1 MIKPIQSNE
10 IFNTPFVSNKS
21 WSLNSSSSI
30 QTVEEGYF
38 VSSSYN
44 FYDSASAALY
54 GFTAAEQN
62 DNGTYKRLVYQLVK
76 NAYYNSN
83 IALNFGLETTDTDK
97 VVKILQNTCIRV
109 TLPRIY
115 FGDSILRDS
124 VVITDYSKDKVY
136 TFFDDTYGNLYVDGT
151 HFINYVDLTSNVYSP
166 PTVNFTATPLSGYA
180 PLTTVLSPSIQGNA
194 TEFLWNLGDGTTST
208 SSNAFSHVYVDPG
221 TYTVSLTATGFG
233 GSSTKTR
240 SNYITANV
248 VIPAPTI
255 DFSFTPTEGY
265 VPLQITFTSSTS
277 NVDYYTWN
285 FGDGTTSS
293 LANPV
298 KTYSSPGIYTVSL
311 TGTGG
316 GGTRT
321 TTKINC
327 IEADAIPLP
336 SPNFIA
342 TPNTGYATI
351 TSMAF
356 TDGTTSNPLYPVTA
370 WSWNFGDG
378 GATSSLQNP
387 TKTYSTPG
395 TYTVSL
401 TASNAGGSAT
411 HTKTNY
417 VTVSAVTIPVA
428 SFTITP
434 SSGDIPLTSSFDN
447 TSTGIGS
454 LTYSWNFGDTTT
466 SNLEDPPVKVY
477 TTKGAYLVSLTA
489 SNAGGTDTET
499 HTVIASDPADRLDY
513 SPSAQL
519 MNWSTTGG
527 GFPILTNNQNVTLTD
542 FKKLIDVSNIKTIQV
557 NSTTNPITTI
567 SNTDYYTQLETL
579 DISNQSLTSLGVSE
593 LIGTPNLTTLNLS
606 NNTALSNITISDL
619 TNLRYVVYNN
629 NNLSGTVDFSSRTP
643 LILLSVTNENISAI
657 NVTGNTGLT
666 SLYTYINPNLT
677 QITGLNTCTSIN
689 VLQVW
694 NCDLRGTGPTPINVS
709 ALTNL
714 IILQI
719 SGNANLAALNVTNNT
734 ILRELYCQDDGLS
747 TLDVTNNPELLI
759 LQANG
764 NSLTTLNLTNN
775 IKLKTLFLYA
785 NTGLTLPTGFS
796 GLTQLEWL
804 SVYNCNITVP
814 LNCTSFTQLKI
825 VDAGNTSLPSV
836 NLSTCTNLE
845 SISIRNSPSVTTFN
859 LPTTLSN
866 TTVVS
871 GQGCALTAS
880 AVNDILVKLDANGKV
895 NPTPGSSSFY
905 WVSLIGGTNAAP
917 TGAGIT
923 AKNNLIAKG
932 WSVTTN

>member
-1 MIKPIQSNE
+1 MIKNIQTNE
-10 IFNTPFVSNKS
+10 IFSTPFTSNKS
-21 WSLNSSSSI
+21 WSLNSSGSI

-54 GFTAAEQN
+54 GFTASEQN
-62 DNGTYKRLVYQLVK
+62 SNGSYKRLVYQLVK
-76 NAYYNSN
+76 NSYYNSN
-83 IALNFGLETTDTDK
+83 IAQNFGLETTDTDK
-97 VVKILQNTCIRV
+97 VFKVLQNTCIRV

-151 HFINYVDLTSNVYSP
+151 HFINYVDLTTNVYSA
-166 PTVNFTATPLSGYA
+166 PTVNFTGTPLSGFS
-180 PLTTVLSPSIQGNA
+180 PLSVTLTPIVQGNA
-194 TEFLWNLGDGTTST
+194 TEFLWDLGDGNTST
-208 SSNAFSHVYVDPG
+208 SSTAFTYVYTDPG
-221 TYTVSLTATGFG
+221 TYTISLTVTGFG
-233 GSSTKTR
+233 GTTTKTR
-240 SNYITANV
+240 TNYVVANA
-248 VIPAPTI
+248 VIPTPTV
-255 DFSFTPTEGY
+255 DFSFTPPDGY
-265 VPLQITFTSSTS
+265 VPLTVTFTSNTT
-277 NVDYYTWN
+277 NVDYYTWD
-285 FGDGTTSS
+285 FGDGTTSNS
-293 LANPV
+293 TNPS
-298 KTYSSPGIYTVSL
+298 KTYSTDGIYTVSL

-321 TTKINC
+321 TTKTNC
-327 IEADAIPLP
+327 IEVVAIPLP

-401 TASNAGGSAT
+401 TATNAGGSAT
-411 HTKTNY
+411 HTKTGY
-417 VTVSAVTIPVA
+417 ITVAAVTVPVA
-428 SFTITP
+428 NFTINK
-434 SSGDIPLTSSFDN
+434 SSGDIPLDVTFVN
-447 TSTGIGS
+447 TSTGVGS
-454 LTYSWNFGDTTT
+454 LTYSWDLDDGTGAQTTT
-466 SNLEDPPVKVY
+466 NPSPNPYSFTVKGTYDVE
-477 TTKGAYLVSLTA
+477 LTA
-489 SNAGGTDTET
+489 TNTGGSDTET
-499 HTVIASDPADRLDY
+499 KTIIASDPADRLDY
-513 SPSAQL
+513 SPSTQL
-519 MNWSTTGG
+519 MNWGTDGG
-527 GFPILTNNQNVTLTD
+527 TIIFENQNVTLVN
-542 FKKLIDVSNIKTIQV
+542 FKTLIDVSNIKSIQI
-557 NSTTNPITTI
+557 NSITNPITTI
-567 SNTDYYTQLETL
+567 SNTDYYTALESL
-579 DISNQSLTSLGVSE
+579 LISNQSLTSISGIGV
-593 LIGTPNLTTLNLS
+593 TNLKYLLLEDNPSLS
-606 NNTALSNITISDL
+606 YITISDL
-619 TNLRYVVYNN
+619 P
-629 NNLSGTVDFSSRTP
+629 NLSHISFRNNSLSGPLNLSSRTP
-643 LILLSVTNENISAI
+643 LVLLTVADNNITSL

-666 SLYTYINPNLT
+666 TLYTYINPNLT
-677 QITGLNTCTSIN
+677 VITGLNTCTAMN

-694 NCDLRGTGPTPINVS
+694 NCNLVGATFDIS
-709 ALTNL
+709 ALASL
-714 IILQI
+714 VILQI
-719 SGNANLAALNVTNNT
+719 SGNSNLSTLDVTNNT
-734 ILRELYCQDDGLS
+734 LLRELYCQDDNLS

-785 NTGLTLPTGFS
+785 NTGLALPTGFS

-804 SVYNCNITVP
+804 SIYNCNITVA
-814 LNCTSFTQLKI
+814 LNCTPFTQLKI
-825 VDAGNTSLPSV
+825 IDAGNTSLPSV

-917 TGAGIT
+917 TGVGIT

>member
-1 MIKPIQSNE
+1 MIKNIQTNE
-10 IFNTPFVSNKS
+10 IFSTPFTSNKS
-21 WSLNSSSSI
+21 WSLNSSGSI

-54 GFTAAEQN
+54 GFTASEQN
-62 DNGTYKRLVYQLVK
+62 SNGSYKRLVYQLVK
-76 NAYYNSN
+76 NSYYNSN
-83 IALNFGLETTDTDK
+83 IAQSFGLETTDTDK
-97 VVKILQNTCIRV
+97 VFKVLQNTCIRV

-151 HFINYVDLTSNVYSP
+151 HFINYVDLTTNVYSA
-166 PTVNFTATPLSGYA
+166 PTVNFTGTPLSGFA
-180 PLTTVLSPSIQGNA
+180 PLSVTLTPIVQGNA
-194 TEFLWNLGDGTTST
+194 TEFLWDLGDGNTST
-208 SSNAFSHVYVDPG
+208 SSTAFTYVYIDPG
-221 TYTVSLTATGFG
+221 TYTISLTVTGFG
-233 GSSTKTR
+233 GTTTKTR
-240 SNYITANV
+240 TNYVVANV
-248 VIPAPTI
+248 VIPAPII
-255 DFSFTPTEGY
+255 DFSFTPPDGY
-265 VPLQITFTSSTS
+265 VPLTVTFTSNTT
-277 NVDYYTWN
+277 NVDYYTWD
-285 FGDGTTSS
+285 FGDGTTSNS
-293 LANPV
+293 PNPS
-298 KTYSSPGIYTVSL
+298 KTYSTDGIYTVSL

-321 TTKINC
+321 TTKTNC
-327 IEADAIPLP
+327 IEVVAIPLP

-356 TDGTTSNPLYPVTA
+356 TDGTTSNPLYPVTT
-370 WSWNFGDG
+370 WLWNFGDST
-378 GATSSLQNP
+378 TSTSQNP

-401 TASNAGGSAT
+401 TATNAGGSAT

-466 SNLEDPPVKVY
+466 SNLEDPPAKVY

-513 SPSAQL
+513 SPSTQL
-519 MNWSTTGG
+519 MNWGTNGG
-527 GFPILTNNQNVTLTD
+527 TIIFNNQNVTLVN
-542 FKKLIDVSNIKTIQV
+542 FKTLIDVSNIKSIQI

-567 SNTDYYTQLETL
+567 SNTDYYTALESL
-579 DISNQSLTSLGVSE
+579 LISNQSLTSISGIGV
-593 LIGTPNLTTLNLS
+593 TNLKYLLLEDNPSLS
-606 NNTALSNITISDL
+606 SITISDL
-619 TNLRYVVYNN
+619 PNLLHVSFRNN
-629 NNLSGTVDFSSRTP
+629 SLSGPLNLSSRTP
-643 LILLSVTNENISAI
+643 LVLLTVADNNITSL

-666 SLYTYINPNLT
+666 TLYTYINPNLT
-677 QITGLNTCTSIN
+677 VITGLNTCTAMN

-694 NCDLRGTGPTPINVS
+694 NCNLVGATFDIS
-709 ALTNL
+709 ALASL
-714 IILQI
+714 VILQI
-719 SGNANLAALNVTNNT
+719 SGNSNLSTLDVTNNT
-734 ILRELYCQDDGLS
+734 LLRELYCQDDNLS
-747 TLDVTNNPELLI
+747 TLNVTNNTALTI
-759 LQANG
+759 LAANG
-764 NSLTTLNLTNN
+764 NSLTSLNLTNN
-775 IKLKTLFLYA
+775 TKLKTLLLYA
-785 NTGLTLPTGFS
+785 NTGLALPTGFS
-796 GLTQLEWL
+796 GLTELEW
-804 SVYNCNITVP
+804 VDIYNSNVTVP
-814 LNCTSFTQLKI
+814 FDCTPFLNLKK
-825 VDAGNTSLPSV
+825 VSAGNTSLPSV
-836 NLSTCTNLE
+836 NLSTCTKLE
-845 SISIRNSPSVTTFN
+845 WIYIRSSPSVTTLN
-859 LPTTLSN
+859 LPATLSN
-866 TTVVS
+866 TTLVY
-871 GQGCALTAS
+871 GDGCALTVA
-880 AVNDILVKLDANGKV
+880 AINDILVKLDANG
-895 NPTPGSSSFY
+895 
-905 WVSLIGGTNAAP
+905 VSNTQSVTNNYIIKLDGGTNAAP

>member
-233 GSSTKTR
+233 GSFTKTR

-248 VIPAPTI
+248 VIPAPNI
-255 DFSFTPTEGY
+255 DFSFTPIEGY
-265 VPLQITFTSSTS
+265 VPLQVTFTSSTS

-466 SNLEDPPVKVY
+466 SNLEDPPAKVY

-513 SPSAQL
+513 SPSTQL
-519 MNWSTTGG
+519 MNWGTDGG
-527 GFPILTNNQNVTLTD
+527 TILFSNPNVTLAD
-542 FKKLIDVSNIKTIQV
+542 FKTLIDVSNIKAIQI

-567 SNTDYYTQLETL
+567 SNTDYYTALESL
-579 DISNQSLTSLGVSE
+579 LISNQSLTSISGIGV
-593 LIGTPNLTTLNLS
+593 TNLKYLLLEDNPSLS
-606 NNTALSNITISDL
+606 SITISDL
-619 TNLRYVVYNN
+619 PNLEIISFRN
-629 NNLSGTVDFSSRTP
+629 NNLSGTLNLSSRTP
-643 LILLSVTNENISAI
+643 LFLLTVADNNIASL

-666 SLYTYINPNLT
+666 TLYTYINPNLT
-677 QITGLNTCTSIN
+677 VITGLNTCTAMN

-694 NCDLRGTGPTPINVS
+694 NCNLVGATFDIS
-709 ALTNL
+709 ALASL
-714 IILQI
+714 VILQI
-719 SGNANLAALNVTNNT
+719 SGNSNLSTLDVTNNT
-734 ILRELYCQDDGLS
+734 LLRELYCQDDNLS
-747 TLDVTNNPELLI
+747 TLDVTNNTALTI
-759 LQANG
+759 LAANG
-764 NSLTTLNLTNN
+764 NSLTSLNLTNN
-775 IKLKTLFLYA
+775 TKLKTLLLYA
-785 NTGLTLPTGFS
+785 NTGLALPTGFS
-796 GLTQLEWL
+796 GLTELEW
-804 SVYNCNITVP
+804 VDIYNCNVTVP
-814 LNCTSFTQLKI
+814 LNCTPFLNLRRVS
-825 VDAGNTSLPSV
+825 AGNTSLPSV
-836 NLSTCTNLE
+836 NLSTCTKLE
-845 SISIRNSPSVTTFN
+845 WIYIRSSPSVTTLN
-859 LPTTLSN
+859 LPATLSN
-866 TTVVS
+866 TTLVY
-871 GQGCALTAS
+871 GDGCALTA
-880 AVNDILVKLDANGKV
+880 AAINDILVKLDANG
-895 NPTPGSSSFY
+895 
-905 WVSLIGGTNAAP
+905 VSNTQSVTNNYIIKLDGGTNAAP

>member
-1 MIKPIQSNE
+1 MIKNIQTNE
-10 IFNTPFVSNKS
+10 IFSTPFTSNKS
-21 WSLNSSSSI
+21 WSLNSSGSI

-54 GFTAAEQN
+54 GFTASEQN
-62 DNGTYKRLVYQLVK
+62 SNGSYKRLVYQLVK
-76 NAYYNSN
+76 NSYYNSN
-83 IALNFGLETTDTDK
+83 IAQSFGLETTDTDK
-97 VVKILQNTCIRV
+97 VFKVLQNTCIRV

-151 HFINYVDLTSNVYSP
+151 HFINYVDLTTNVYSA
-166 PTVNFTATPLSGYA
+166 PTVNFTGTPLSGFA
-180 PLTTVLSPSIQGNA
+180 PLSVTLTPIVQGNA
-194 TEFLWNLGDGTTST
+194 TEFLWDLGDGNTST
-208 SSNAFSHVYVDPG
+208 SSTAFTYVYIDPG
-221 TYTVSLTATGFG
+221 TYTISLTVTGFG
-233 GSSTKTR
+233 GTTTKTR
-240 SNYITANV
+240 TNYVVANV
-248 VIPAPTI
+248 VIPAPII
-255 DFSFTPTEGY
+255 DFSFTPPDGY
-265 VPLQITFTSSTS
+265 VPLTVTFTSNTT
-277 NVDYYTWN
+277 NVDYYTWD
-285 FGDGTTSS
+285 FGDGTTSNS
-293 LANPV
+293 PNPS
-298 KTYSSPGIYTVSL
+298 KTYSTDGIYTVSL

-321 TTKINC
+321 TTKTNC
-327 IEADAIPLP
+327 IEVVAIPLP

-356 TDGTTSNPLYPVTA
+356 TDGTTSNPLYPVTT
-370 WSWNFGDG
+370 WLWNFGDST
-378 GATSSLQNP
+378 TSTSQNP

-401 TASNAGGSAT
+401 TATNAGGSAT

-466 SNLEDPPVKVY
+466 SNLEDPPAKVY

-513 SPSAQL
+513 SPSTQL
-519 MNWSTTGG
+519 MNWGTNGG
-527 GFPILTNNQNVTLTD
+527 TLIFENQNVTLVN
-542 FKKLIDVSNIKTIQV
+542 FKTLIDVSNIKSIQI

-567 SNTDYYTQLETL
+567 SNTDYYTALESL
-579 DISNQSLTSLGVSE
+579 LISNQSLTSISGIGV
-593 LIGTPNLTTLNLS
+593 TNLKYLLLEDNPSLS
-606 NNTALSNITISDL
+606 SITISDL
-619 TNLRYVVYNN
+619 PNLLHVSFRNN
-629 NNLSGTVDFSSRTP
+629 SLSGPLNLSSRTP
-643 LILLSVTNENISAI
+643 LVLLTVADNNITSL

-666 SLYTYINPNLT
+666 TLYTYINPNLT
-677 QITGLNTCTSIN
+677 VITGLNTCTAMN

-694 NCDLRGTGPTPINVS
+694 NCNLVGATFDIS
-709 ALTNL
+709 ALASL
-714 IILQI
+714 VILQI
-719 SGNANLAALNVTNNT
+719 SGNSNLSTLDVTNNT
-734 ILRELYCQDDGLS
+734 LLRELYCQDDNLS
-747 TLDVTNNPELLI
+747 TLNVTNNTALTI
-759 LQANG
+759 LAANG
-764 NSLTTLNLTNN
+764 NSLTSLNLTNN
-775 IKLKTLFLYA
+775 TKLKTLLLYA
-785 NTGLTLPTGFS
+785 NTGLALPTGFS
-796 GLTQLEWL
+796 GLTELEW
-804 SVYNCNITVP
+804 VDIYNSNVTVP
-814 LNCTSFTQLKI
+814 FDCTPFLNLKK
-825 VDAGNTSLPSV
+825 VSAGNTSLPSV
-836 NLSTCTNLE
+836 NLSTCTKLE
-845 SISIRNSPSVTTFN
+845 WIYIRSSPSVTTLN
-859 LPTTLSN
+859 LPATLSN
-866 TTVVS
+866 TTLVY
-871 GQGCALTAS
+871 GDGCALTVA
-880 AVNDILVKLDANGKV
+880 AINDILVKLDANG
-895 NPTPGSSSFY
+895 
-905 WVSLIGGTNAAP
+905 VSNTQSVTNNYIIKLDGGTNAAP

>member
-1 MIKPIQSNE
+1 MN
-10 IFNTPFVSNKS
+10 
-21 WSLNSSSSI
+21 W
-30 QTVEEGYF
+30 
-38 VSSSYN
+38 
-44 FYDSASAALY
+44 
-54 GFTAAEQN
+54 
-62 DNGTYKRLVYQLVK
+62 GT
-76 NAYYNSN
+76 
-83 IALNFGLETTDTDK
+83 D
-97 VVKILQNTCIRV
+97 
-109 TLPRIY
+109 
-115 FGDSILRDS
+115 
-124 VVITDYSKDKVY
+124 
-136 TFFDDTYGNLYVDGT
+136 
-151 HFINYVDLTSNVYSP
+151 
-166 PTVNFTATPLSGYA
+166 
-180 PLTTVLSPSIQGNA
+180 
-194 TEFLWNLGDGTTST
+194 
-208 SSNAFSHVYVDPG
+208 
-221 TYTVSLTATGFG
+221 
-233 GSSTKTR
+233 
-240 SNYITANV
+240 
-248 VIPAPTI
+248 
-255 DFSFTPTEGY
+255 
-265 VPLQITFTSSTS
+265 
-277 NVDYYTWN
+277 
-285 FGDGTTSS
+285 
-293 LANPV
+293 
-298 KTYSSPGIYTVSL
+298 
-311 TGTGG
+311 
-316 GGTRT
+316 GGT
-321 TTKINC
+321 I
-327 IEADAIPLP
+327 L
-336 SPNFIA
+336 F
-342 TPNTGYATI
+342 
-351 TSMAF
+351 
-356 TDGTTSNPLYPVTA
+356 SNP
-370 WSWNFGDG
+370 
-378 GATSSLQNP
+378 
-387 TKTYSTPG
+387 
-395 TYTVSL
+395 
-401 TASNAGGSAT
+401 
-411 HTKTNY
+411 
-417 VTVSAVTIPVA
+417 
-428 SFTITP
+428 
-434 SSGDIPLTSSFDN
+434 
-447 TSTGIGS
+447 
-454 LTYSWNFGDTTT
+454 
-466 SNLEDPPVKVY
+466 
-477 TTKGAYLVSLTA
+477 
-489 SNAGGTDTET
+489 
-499 HTVIASDPADRLDY
+499 
-513 SPSAQL
+513 
-519 MNWSTTGG
+519 
-527 GFPILTNNQNVTLTD
+527 NVTLAD
-542 FKKLIDVSNIKTIQV
+542 FKTLIDVSNIKAIQI

-567 SNTDYYTQLETL
+567 SNTDYYTALESL
-579 DISNQSLTSLGVSE
+579 LISNQSLTSISGIGV
-593 LIGTPNLTTLNLS
+593 TNLKYLLLEDNPSLS
-606 NNTALSNITISDL
+606 SITISDL
-619 TNLRYVVYNN
+619 PNLLSISFRN
-629 NNLSGTVDFSSRTP
+629 NNLSGTLNLSSRTP
-643 LILLSVTNENISAI
+643 LFLLTVADNNIASL

-666 SLYTYINPNLT
+666 SLYTYLNPNLT

>member
-1 MIKPIQSNE
+1 MIKNIQTNE
-10 IFNTPFVSNKS
+10 IFSTPFTSNKS
-21 WSLNSSSSI
+21 WSLNSSGSI

-54 GFTAAEQN
+54 GFTASEQN
-62 DNGTYKRLVYQLVK
+62 SNGSYKRLVYQLVK
-76 NAYYNSN
+76 NSYYNSN
-83 IALNFGLETTDTDK
+83 IAQSFGLETTDTDK
-97 VVKILQNTCIRV
+97 VFKVLQNTCIRV

-151 HFINYVDLTSNVYSP
+151 HFINYVDLTTNVYSA
-166 PTVNFTATPLSGYA
+166 PTVNFTGTPLSGFA
-180 PLTTVLSPSIQGNA
+180 PLSVTLTPIVQGNA
-194 TEFLWNLGDGTTST
+194 TEFLWDLGDGNTST
-208 SSNAFSHVYVDPG
+208 SSTAFTYVYIDPG
-221 TYTVSLTATGFG
+221 TYTISLTVTGFG
-233 GSSTKTR
+233 GTTTKTR
-240 SNYITANV
+240 TNYVVANV
-248 VIPAPTI
+248 VIPAPII
-255 DFSFTPTEGY
+255 DFSFTPPDGY
-265 VPLQITFTSSTS
+265 VPLTVTFTSNTT
-277 NVDYYTWN
+277 NVDYYTWD
-285 FGDGTTSS
+285 FGDGTTSNS
-293 LANPV
+293 PNPS
-298 KTYSSPGIYTVSL
+298 KTYSTDGIYTVSL

-321 TTKINC
+321 TTKTNC
-327 IEADAIPLP
+327 IEVVAIPLP

-356 TDGTTSNPLYPVTA
+356 TDGTTSNPLYPVTT
-370 WSWNFGDG
+370 WLWNFGDST
-378 GATSSLQNP
+378 TSTSQNP

-401 TASNAGGSAT
+401 TATNAGGSAT

-466 SNLEDPPVKVY
+466 SNLEDPPAKVY

-513 SPSAQL
+513 SPSTQL
-519 MNWSTTGG
+519 MNWGTDGG
-527 GFPILTNNQNVTLTD
+527 TIIFNNQNVTLVN
-542 FKKLIDVSNIKTIQV
+542 FKTLIDVSNIKSIQI

-567 SNTDYYTQLETL
+567 SNTDYYTALESL
-579 DISNQSLTSLGVSE
+579 LISNQSLTSISGIGV
-593 LIGTPNLTTLNLS
+593 TNLKYLLLEDNPSLS
-606 NNTALSNITISDL
+606 SITISDL
-619 TNLRYVVYNN
+619 PNLLHVSFRNN
-629 NNLSGTVDFSSRTP
+629 SLSGPLNLSSRTP
-643 LILLSVTNENISAI
+643 LVLLTVADNNITSL

-666 SLYTYINPNLT
+666 TLYTYINPNLT
-677 QITGLNTCTSIN
+677 VITGLNTCTAMN

-694 NCDLRGTGPTPINVS
+694 NCNLVGATFDIS
-709 ALTNL
+709 ALASL
-714 IILQI
+714 VILQI
-719 SGNANLAALNVTNNT
+719 SGNSNLSTLDVTNNT
-734 ILRELYCQDDGLS
+734 LLRELYCQDDNLS
-747 TLDVTNNPELLI
+747 TLNVTNNTALTI
-759 LQANG
+759 LAANG
-764 NSLTTLNLTNN
+764 NSLTSLNLTNN
-775 IKLKTLFLYA
+775 TKLKTLLLYA
-785 NTGLTLPTGFS
+785 NTGLALPTGFS
-796 GLTQLEWL
+796 GLTELEW
-804 SVYNCNITVP
+804 VDIYNSNVTVP
-814 LNCTSFTQLKI
+814 FDCTPFLNLKK
-825 VDAGNTSLPSV
+825 VSAGNTSLPSV
-836 NLSTCTNLE
+836 NLSTCTKLE
-845 SISIRNSPSVTTFN
+845 WIYIRSSPSVTTLN
-859 LPTTLSN
+859 LPATLSN
-866 TTVVS
+866 TTLVY
-871 GQGCALTAS
+871 GDGCALTVA
-880 AVNDILVKLDANGKV
+880 AINDILVKLDANG
-895 NPTPGSSSFY
+895 
-905 WVSLIGGTNAAP
+905 VSNTQSVTNNYIIKLDGGTNAAP